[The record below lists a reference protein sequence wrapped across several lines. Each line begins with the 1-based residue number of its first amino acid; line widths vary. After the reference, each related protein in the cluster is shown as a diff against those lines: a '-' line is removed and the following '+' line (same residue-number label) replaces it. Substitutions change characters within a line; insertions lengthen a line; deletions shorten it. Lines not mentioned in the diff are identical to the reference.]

1 MTSYGFLSLLPPII
15 AIVCAFISK
24 DVIVS
29 LCLGVLSGLLIINDY
44 NVFSSVLGFADLLAK
59 LVGDSWNV
67 RILMFCAML
76 GALVAMLSATG
87 AAGAFGAWASAK
99 VRSKRG
105 AGLMS
110 FVFGIFIFID
120 DYFNSLAIGTI
131 MRPISDK
138 MRLSRAKLAYI
149 LDSTAAPVCIIAP
162 ISSWVVTVMS
172 ALDKTYGF
180 EKLNMTP
187 FEFFIHSIAYNLYA
201 IATLLFVLYIILS
214 GRDFGPMAKSEAL
227 ARDGKLFNEHKYGTC
242 AAHLSE
248 EKNERAKP
256 IDMLLPLILLVV
268 SAVIFFPLS
277 TYFSSIDGEKI
288 TTFSQAYAAMS
299 ISDAF
304 KNTDASVAL
313 FYAITWTI
321 LLSYIYFVA
330 RGLLSVG
337 KASASLELGIKSMVP
352 ALIILALA
360 WCLGTIIKASP
371 ADGGLGLG
379 FFLSEI
385 FKDAS
390 YLVAFLPLAMFIISA
405 IMAFATGTSWG
416 TFAIMIPLA
425 MPIILA
431 LMNGE
436 GYDEMLTMTLM
447 SIAAV
452 LSGAVLGDHIS
463 IISDTTILSSTGA
476 GCPHLEHVS
485 TQMPYALFVATACAV
500 GFLAGAV
507 AQSLAV
513 AWIATLALLF
523 GGIIMLS
530 KFADSVGLI
539 KSEVKQN

>member
-1 MTSYGFLSLLPPII
+1 MTSYGYLSLLPPLI
-15 AIVCAFISK
+15 AIICAFISK

-29 LCLGVLSGLLIINDY
+29 LCLGVLSGLFIINNYDI
-44 NVFSSVLGFADLLAK
+44 FSAVLAFADLLAK

-87 AAGAFGAWASAK
+87 AASAFGQWASTK
-99 VRSKRG
+99 VRSRRG

-110 FVFGIFIFID
+110 FIFGIFIFID
-120 DYFNSLAIGTI
+120 DYFNSLAVGTI

-138 MRLSRAKLAYI
+138 MRVCRAKLAYI

-187 FEFFIHSIAYNLYA
+187 FEFFIHSIIYNLYA
-201 IATLLFVLYIILS
+201 ISTLIFVLYIIIS
-214 GRDFGPMAKSEAL
+214 GRDFGPMAKAQAL
-227 ARDGKLFNEHKYGTC
+227 ATNSGKLFNEHKYGAC

-256 IDMLLPLILLVV
+256 IDMLLPLILLVL

-277 TYFSSIDGEKI
+277 TYLASIDGEKI
-288 TTFSQAYAAMS
+288 TSLAQAYASMS
-299 ISDAF
+299 LSDAF

-321 LLSYIYFVA
+321 LLSYIYFIA
-330 RGLLSVG
+330 RGLLSLS

-360 WCLGTIIKASP
+360 WCLGTIIKTAPS
-371 ADGGLGLG
+371 DGGLGLG

-431 LMNGE
+431 LMDGAD
-436 GYDEMLTMTLM
+436 YDQTLTMTLM

-485 TQMPYALFVATACAV
+485 TQMPYALFVAIACAA
-500 GFLAGAV
+500 GFLAGAM

-513 AWIATLALLF
+513 AWVATLALMF

-530 KFADSVGLI
+530 KLTERFWVYEN
-539 KSEVKQN
+539 EVK

>member
-1 MTSYGFLSLLPPII
+1 MTSYGYLSLLPPLI
-15 AIVCAFISK
+15 AIICAFISK

-29 LCLGVLSGLLIINDY
+29 LCLGVLSGLLIINNYDI
-44 NVFSSVLGFADLLAK
+44 FSAVLAFADLLAK

-87 AAGAFGAWASAK
+87 AASAFGQWASTK
-99 VRSKRG
+99 VRSRRG

-120 DYFNSLAIGTI
+120 DYFNSLAVGTI

-138 MRLSRAKLAYI
+138 MRVCRAKLAYI

-187 FEFFIHSIAYNLYA
+187 FEFFIHSIIYNLYA
-201 IATLLFVLYIILS
+201 ISTLIFVLYIIIS
-214 GRDFGPMAKSEAL
+214 GRDFGPMAKAQAL
-227 ARDGKLFNEHKYGTC
+227 ATNSGKLFNEHKYGAC

-256 IDMLLPLILLVV
+256 IDMLLPLILLVL

-277 TYFSSIDGEKI
+277 TYLASIDGEKI
-288 TTFSQAYAAMS
+288 TSLAQAYASMS
-299 ISDAF
+299 LSDAF

-321 LLSYIYFVA
+321 LLSYIYFIA
-330 RGLLSVG
+330 RGLLSLS

-360 WCLGTIIKASP
+360 WCLGTIIKAAPS
-371 ADGGLGLG
+371 DGGLGLG

-431 LMNGE
+431 LMDGAD
-436 GYDEMLTMTLM
+436 YDQTLTMTLM

-485 TQMPYALFVATACAV
+485 TQMPYALFVAIACAA
-500 GFLAGAV
+500 GFLAGAM

-513 AWIATLALLF
+513 AWVATLALML

-530 KFADSVGLI
+530 KLTERFWVYEN
-539 KSEVKQN
+539 EVK

>member
-1 MTSYGFLSLLPPII
+1 MTSYGYLSLLPPLI
-15 AIVCAFISK
+15 AIICAFISK

-29 LCLGVLSGLLIINDY
+29 LCLGVLSGLLIINNYDI
-44 NVFSSVLGFADLLAK
+44 FSAVLAFADLLAK

-87 AAGAFGAWASAK
+87 AASAFGQWASTK
-99 VRSKRG
+99 VRSRRG

-120 DYFNSLAIGTI
+120 DYFNSLAVGTI

-138 MRLSRAKLAYI
+138 MRVCRAKLAYI

-187 FEFFIHSIAYNLYA
+187 FEFFIHSIIYNLYA
-201 IATLLFVLYIILS
+201 ISTLIFVLYIIIS
-214 GRDFGPMAKSEAL
+214 GRDFGPMAKAQAL
-227 ARDGKLFNEHKYGTC
+227 ATNSGKLFNEHKYGAC

-256 IDMLLPLILLVV
+256 IDMLLPLILLVL

-277 TYFSSIDGEKI
+277 TYLASIDGEKI
-288 TTFSQAYAAMS
+288 TSLAQAYASMS
-299 ISDAF
+299 LSDAF

-321 LLSYIYFVA
+321 LLSYIYFIA
-330 RGLLSVG
+330 RGLLSLS

-360 WCLGTIIKASP
+360 WCLGTIIKAAPS
-371 ADGGLGLG
+371 DGGLGLG

-385 FKDAS
+385 FKDAG

-405 IMAFATGTSWG
+405 IMAFSTGTSWG

-431 LMNGE
+431 LMDGAD
-436 GYDEMLTMTLM
+436 YDQTLTMTLM

-485 TQMPYALFVATACAV
+485 TQMPYALFVAIACAA
-500 GFLAGAV
+500 GFLAGAM

-513 AWIATLALLF
+513 AWVATLALMF

-530 KFADSVGLI
+530 KLTERFWVYEN
-539 KSEVKQN
+539 EVK

>member
-1 MTSYGFLSLLPPII
+1 MTSYGYLSLLPPLI
-15 AIVCAFISK
+15 AIICAFISK

-29 LCLGVLSGLLIINDY
+29 LCLGVLSGLLIINNYDI
-44 NVFSSVLGFADLLAK
+44 FSAVLAFADLLAK

-87 AAGAFGAWASAK
+87 AASAFGQWASTK
-99 VRSKRG
+99 VRSRRG

-120 DYFNSLAIGTI
+120 DYFNSLAVGTI

-138 MRLSRAKLAYI
+138 MRVCRAKLAYI

-187 FEFFIHSIAYNLYA
+187 FEFFIHSIIYNLYA
-201 IATLLFVLYIILS
+201 ISTLIFVLYIIIS
-214 GRDFGPMAKSEAL
+214 GRDFGPMAKAQAL
-227 ARDGKLFNEHKYGTC
+227 ATNSGKLFNEHKYGAC

-256 IDMLLPLILLVV
+256 IDMLLPLILLVL

-277 TYFSSIDGEKI
+277 TYLASIDGEKI
-288 TTFSQAYAAMS
+288 TSLAQAWAS
-299 ISDAF
+299 ISLSDAF

-321 LLSYIYFVA
+321 LLSYIYFIA
-330 RGLLSVG
+330 RGLLSLS

-360 WCLGTIIKASP
+360 WCLGTIIKAAPS
-371 ADGGLGLG
+371 DGGLGLG

-431 LMNGE
+431 LMDGAD
-436 GYDEMLTMTLM
+436 YDQTLTMTLM

-476 GCPHLEHVS
+476 GCPHLEHVG
-485 TQMPYALFVATACAV
+485 TQMPYALFVAIACAA
-500 GFLAGAV
+500 GFLAGAM

-513 AWIATLALLF
+513 AWVATLALMF

-530 KFADSVGLI
+530 KLTERFWVYEN
-539 KSEVKQN
+539 EVK

>member
-1 MTSYGFLSLLPPII
+1 MTSYGYLSLLPPLI
-15 AIVCAFISK
+15 AIICAFISK

-29 LCLGVLSGLLIINDY
+29 LCLGVLSGLLIINNYDI
-44 NVFSSVLGFADLLAK
+44 FSAVLAFADLLAK

-87 AAGAFGAWASAK
+87 AASAFGQWASTK
-99 VRSKRG
+99 VRSRRG

-110 FVFGIFIFID
+110 FIFGIFIFID
-120 DYFNSLAIGTI
+120 DYFNSLAVGTI

-138 MRLSRAKLAYI
+138 MRVCRAKLAYI

-187 FEFFIHSIAYNLYA
+187 FEFFIHSIIYNLYA
-201 IATLLFVLYIILS
+201 LSTLIFVLYIIIS
-214 GRDFGPMAKSEAL
+214 GRDFGPMAKAQAL
-227 ARDGKLFNEHKYGTC
+227 ATNSGKLFNEHKYGAC

-256 IDMLLPLILLVV
+256 IDMLLPLILLVL

-277 TYFSSIDGEKI
+277 TYLASIDGEKI
-288 TTFSQAYAAMS
+288 TSLAQAYASMS
-299 ISDAF
+299 LSDAF

-321 LLSYIYFVA
+321 LLSYIYFIA
-330 RGLLSVG
+330 RGLLSLS

-360 WCLGTIIKASP
+360 WCLGTIIKAAPS
-371 ADGGLGLG
+371 DGGLGLG

-431 LMNGE
+431 LMDGAD
-436 GYDEMLTMTLM
+436 YDQTLTMTLM

-485 TQMPYALFVATACAV
+485 TQMPYALFVAIACAA
-500 GFLAGAV
+500 GFLAGAM
-507 AQSLAV
+507 AQSLAI
-513 AWIATLALLF
+513 AWVTTLALMF

-530 KFADSVGLI
+530 KLTERFWVYEN
-539 KSEVKQN
+539 EVK

>member
-1 MTSYGFLSLLPPII
+1 MTSYGYLSLLPPLI
-15 AIVCAFISK
+15 AIICAFISK

-29 LCLGVLSGLLIINDY
+29 LCLGVLSGLLIINNYDI
-44 NVFSSVLGFADLLAK
+44 FSAVLAFADLLAK

-87 AAGAFGAWASAK
+87 AASAFGQWASTK
-99 VRSKRG
+99 VRSRRG

-120 DYFNSLAIGTI
+120 DYFNSLAVGTI

-138 MRLSRAKLAYI
+138 MRVCRAKLAYI

-187 FEFFIHSIAYNLYA
+187 FEFFIHSIIYNLYA
-201 IATLLFVLYIILS
+201 ISTLIFVLYIIIS
-214 GRDFGPMAKSEAL
+214 GRDFGPMAKAQAL
-227 ARDGKLFNEHKYGTC
+227 ATNSGKLFNEHKYGAC

-256 IDMLLPLILLVV
+256 IDMLLPLILLVL

-277 TYFSSIDGEKI
+277 TYVASIDGEKI
-288 TTFSQAYAAMS
+288 TSLAQAWAS
-299 ISDAF
+299 ISLSDAF

-321 LLSYIYFVA
+321 LLSYIYFIA
-330 RGLLSVG
+330 RGLLSLS

-360 WCLGTIIKASP
+360 WCLGTIIKAAPS
-371 ADGGLGLG
+371 DGGLGLG

-431 LMNGE
+431 LMDGAD
-436 GYDEMLTMTLM
+436 YDQTLTMTLM

-476 GCPHLEHVS
+476 GCPHLEHVG
-485 TQMPYALFVATACAV
+485 TQMPYALFVAIACAA
-500 GFLAGAV
+500 GFLAGAM

-513 AWIATLALLF
+513 AWVATLALMF

-530 KFADSVGLI
+530 KLTERFWVYEN
-539 KSEVKQN
+539 EVK

>member
-1 MTSYGFLSLLPPII
+1 MTSYGYLSLLPPLI
-15 AIVCAFISK
+15 AIICAFISK

-29 LCLGVLSGLLIINDY
+29 LCLGVLSGLLIINNYDI
-44 NVFSSVLGFADLLAK
+44 FSAVLAFADLLAK

-87 AAGAFGAWASAK
+87 AASAFGQWASTK
-99 VRSKRG
+99 VRSRRG

-120 DYFNSLAIGTI
+120 DYFNSLAVGTI

-138 MRLSRAKLAYI
+138 MRVCRAKLAYI

-187 FEFFIHSIAYNLYA
+187 FEFFIHSIIYNLYA
-201 IATLLFVLYIILS
+201 LSTLIFVLYIIIS
-214 GRDFGPMAKSEAL
+214 GRDFGPMAKAQAL
-227 ARDGKLFNEHKYGTC
+227 ATNSGKLFNEHKYGAC

-256 IDMLLPLILLVV
+256 IDMLLPLILLVL

-277 TYFSSIDGEKI
+277 TYLASIDGEKI
-288 TTFSQAYAAMS
+288 TSLAQAYASMS
-299 ISDAF
+299 LSDAF

-321 LLSYIYFVA
+321 LLSYIYFIA
-330 RGLLSVG
+330 RGLLSLS

-360 WCLGTIIKASP
+360 WCLGTIIKAAPS
-371 ADGGLGLG
+371 DGGLGLG

-431 LMNGE
+431 LMDGAD
-436 GYDEMLTMTLM
+436 YDQTLTMTLM

-485 TQMPYALFVATACAV
+485 TQMPYALFVAIACAA
-500 GFLAGAV
+500 GFLAGAM

-513 AWIATLALLF
+513 AWVATLALML

-530 KFADSVGLI
+530 KLTERFWVYEN
-539 KSEVKQN
+539 EVK

>member
-1 MTSYGFLSLLPPII
+1 MTSYGYLSLLPPLI
-15 AIVCAFISK
+15 AIICAFISK
-24 DVIVS
+24 DVIIS
-29 LCLGVLSGLLIINDY
+29 LCLGVLSGLLIINNYDI
-44 NVFSSVLGFADLLAK
+44 FSAVLAFADLLAK

-87 AAGAFGAWASAK
+87 AASAFGQWASTK
-99 VRSKRG
+99 VRSRRG

-120 DYFNSLAIGTI
+120 DYFNSLAVGTI

-138 MRLSRAKLAYI
+138 MRVCRAKLAYI

-187 FEFFIHSIAYNLYA
+187 FEFFIHSIIYNLYA
-201 IATLLFVLYIILS
+201 ISTLIFVLYIIIS
-214 GRDFGPMAKSEAL
+214 GRDFGPMAKAQAL
-227 ARDGKLFNEHKYGTC
+227 ATNSGKLFNEHKYGAC

-256 IDMLLPLILLVV
+256 IDMLLPLILLVL

-277 TYFSSIDGEKI
+277 TYLASIDGEKI
-288 TTFSQAYAAMS
+288 TSLAQAYAS
-299 ISDAF
+299 ISLSDAF

-321 LLSYIYFVA
+321 LLSYIYFIA
-330 RGLLSVG
+330 RGLLSLS

-360 WCLGTIIKASP
+360 WCLGTIIKAAPS
-371 ADGGLGLG
+371 DGGLGLG

-431 LMNGE
+431 LMDGAD
-436 GYDEMLTMTLM
+436 YDQTLTMTLM

-485 TQMPYALFVATACAV
+485 TQMPYALFVAIACAA
-500 GFLAGAV
+500 GFLAGAM

-513 AWIATLALLF
+513 AWVATLALML

-530 KFADSVGLI
+530 KLTERFWVYEN
-539 KSEVKQN
+539 EVK

>member
-1 MTSYGFLSLLPPII
+1 MTSYGYLSLLPPLI
-15 AIVCAFISK
+15 AIICAFISK

-29 LCLGVLSGLLIINDY
+29 LCLGVLSGLLIINNYDI
-44 NVFSSVLGFADLLAK
+44 FSAVLAFADLLAK

-87 AAGAFGAWASAK
+87 AASAFGQWASTK
-99 VRSKRG
+99 VRSRRG

-120 DYFNSLAIGTI
+120 DYFNSLAVGTI

-138 MRLSRAKLAYI
+138 MRVCRAKLAYI

-187 FEFFIHSIAYNLYA
+187 FEFFIHSIIYNLYA
-201 IATLLFVLYIILS
+201 ISTLIFVLYIIIS
-214 GRDFGPMAKSEAL
+214 GRDFGPMAKAQAL
-227 ARDGKLFNEHKYGTC
+227 ATNSGKLFNEHKYGAC

-256 IDMLLPLILLVV
+256 IDMLLPLILLVL

-277 TYFSSIDGEKI
+277 TYLASIDGEKI
-288 TTFSQAYAAMS
+288 TSLAQAYASMS
-299 ISDAF
+299 LSAAF

-321 LLSYIYFVA
+321 LLSYIYFIA
-330 RGLLSVG
+330 RGLLSLS

-360 WCLGTIIKASP
+360 WCLGTIIKAAPS
-371 ADGGLGLG
+371 DGGLGLG

-431 LMNGE
+431 LMDGAD
-436 GYDEMLTMTLM
+436 YDQTLTMTLM

-485 TQMPYALFVATACAV
+485 TQMPYALFVAIACAA
-500 GFLAGAV
+500 GFLAGAM

-513 AWIATLALLF
+513 AWVATLALMF

-530 KFADSVGLI
+530 KLTERFWVYEN
-539 KSEVKQN
+539 EVK

>member
-1 MTSYGFLSLLPPII
+1 MTSYGYLSLLPPLI
-15 AIVCAFISK
+15 AIICAFISK

-29 LCLGVLSGLLIINDY
+29 LCLGVLSGLLIINNYDI
-44 NVFSSVLGFADLLAK
+44 FSAVLAFADLLAK

-87 AAGAFGAWASAK
+87 AASAFGQWASTK
-99 VRSKRG
+99 VRSRRG

-120 DYFNSLAIGTI
+120 DYFNSLAVGTI

-138 MRLSRAKLAYI
+138 MRVCRAKLAYI

-187 FEFFIHSIAYNLYA
+187 FEFFIHSIIYNLYA
-201 IATLLFVLYIILS
+201 ISTLIFVLYIIIS
-214 GRDFGPMAKSEAL
+214 GRDFGHMAKAQAL
-227 ARDGKLFNEHKYGTC
+227 ATNSGKLFNEHKYGAC

-256 IDMLLPLILLVV
+256 IDMLLPLILLVL

-277 TYFSSIDGEKI
+277 TYLASIDGEKI
-288 TTFSQAYAAMS
+288 TSLAQAYASMS
-299 ISDAF
+299 LSDAF

-321 LLSYIYFVA
+321 LLSYIYFIA
-330 RGLLSVG
+330 RGLLSLS

-360 WCLGTIIKASP
+360 WCLGTIIKAAPS
-371 ADGGLGLG
+371 DGGLGLG

-416 TFAIMIPLA
+416 TFAIMIPLT

-431 LMNGE
+431 LMDGAD
-436 GYDEMLTMTLM
+436 YDQTLTMTLM

-485 TQMPYALFVATACAV
+485 TQMPYALFVAIACAA
-500 GFLAGAV
+500 GFLAGAM

-513 AWIATLALLF
+513 AWVATLALMF

-530 KFADSVGLI
+530 KLTERFWVYEN
-539 KSEVKQN
+539 EVK

>member
-1 MTSYGFLSLLPPII
+1 MTSYGYLSLLPPLI
-15 AIVCAFISK
+15 AIICAFISK

-29 LCLGVLSGLLIINDY
+29 LCLGVLSGLLIINNYDI
-44 NVFSSVLGFADLLAK
+44 FSAVLAFADLLAK

-87 AAGAFGAWASAK
+87 AANAFGQWASTK
-99 VRSKRG
+99 VRSRRG

-120 DYFNSLAIGTI
+120 DYFNSLAVGTI

-138 MRLSRAKLAYI
+138 MRVCRAKLAYI

-187 FEFFIHSIAYNLYA
+187 FEFFIHSIIYNLYA
-201 IATLLFVLYIILS
+201 LSTLIFVLYIIIS
-214 GRDFGPMAKSEAL
+214 GRDFGPMAKAQAL
-227 ARDGKLFNEHKYGTC
+227 ATNSGKLFNEHKYGAC

-256 IDMLLPLILLVV
+256 IDMLLPLILLVL

-277 TYFSSIDGEKI
+277 TYLASIDGEKI
-288 TTFSQAYAAMS
+288 TSLAQAYAS
-299 ISDAF
+299 ISLSDAF

-321 LLSYIYFVA
+321 LLSYIYFIA
-330 RGLLSVG
+330 RGLLSLS

-360 WCLGTIIKASP
+360 WCLGTIIKAAPS
-371 ADGGLGLG
+371 DGGLGLG

-431 LMNGE
+431 LMDGAD
-436 GYDEMLTMTLM
+436 YDQTLTMTLM

-485 TQMPYALFVATACAV
+485 TQMPYALFVAIACAA
-500 GFLAGAV
+500 GFLAGAM

-513 AWIATLALLF
+513 AWVATLALML

-530 KFADSVGLI
+530 KLTERFWVYEN
-539 KSEVKQN
+539 EVK

>member
-1 MTSYGFLSLLPPII
+1 MTSYGYLSLLPPLI
-15 AIVCAFISK
+15 AIICAFISK

-29 LCLGVLSGLLIINDY
+29 LCLGVLSGLLIINNYDI
-44 NVFSSVLGFADLLAK
+44 FSAVLAFADLLAK

-87 AAGAFGAWASAK
+87 AASAFGQWASTK
-99 VRSKRG
+99 VRSRRG

-120 DYFNSLAIGTI
+120 DYFNSLAVGTI

-138 MRLSRAKLAYI
+138 MRVCRAKLAYI

-187 FEFFIHSIAYNLYA
+187 FEFFIHSIIYNLYA
-201 IATLLFVLYIILS
+201 LSTLIFVLYIIIS
-214 GRDFGPMAKSEAL
+214 GRDFGPMAKAQAL
-227 ARDGKLFNEHKYGTC
+227 ATNSGKLFNEHKYGAC

-256 IDMLLPLILLVV
+256 IDMLLPLILLVL

-277 TYFSSIDGEKI
+277 TYLASIDGEKI
-288 TTFSQAYAAMS
+288 TSLAQAYASMS
-299 ISDAF
+299 LSDAF

-321 LLSYIYFVA
+321 LLSYIYFIA
-330 RGLLSVG
+330 RGLLSLS

-360 WCLGTIIKASP
+360 WCLGTIIKAAPS
-371 ADGGLGLG
+371 DGGLGLG

-431 LMNGE
+431 LMDGAD
-436 GYDEMLTMTLM
+436 YDQTLTMTLM

-485 TQMPYALFVATACAV
+485 TQMPYALFVAIACAA
-500 GFLAGAV
+500 GFLAGAM

-513 AWIATLALLF
+513 AWVATLALMF

-530 KFADSVGLI
+530 KLTERFWVYEN
-539 KSEVKQN
+539 EVK

>member
-1 MTSYGFLSLLPPII
+1 MTSYGYLSLLPPLI
-15 AIVCAFISK
+15 AIICAFISK

-29 LCLGVLSGLLIINDY
+29 LCLGVLSGLLILNNYDI
-44 NVFSSVLGFADLLAK
+44 FSAVLAFADLLAK

-87 AAGAFGAWASAK
+87 AASAFGQWASTK
-99 VRSKRG
+99 VRSRRG

-110 FVFGIFIFID
+110 FVFGVFIFID
-120 DYFNSLAIGTI
+120 DYFNSLAVGTI

-138 MRLSRAKLAYI
+138 MRVCRAKLAYI

-187 FEFFIHSIAYNLYA
+187 FEFFIHSIIYNLYA
-201 IATLLFVLYIILS
+201 ISTLIFVLYIIIS
-214 GRDFGPMAKSEAL
+214 GRDFGPMAKAQAL
-227 ARDGKLFNEHKYGTC
+227 ATNSGKLFNEHKYGAC

-256 IDMLLPLILLVV
+256 IDMLLPLILLVL

-277 TYFSSIDGEKI
+277 TYLASIDGEKI
-288 TTFSQAYAAMS
+288 TSLAQAYASMS
-299 ISDAF
+299 LSDAF

-321 LLSYIYFVA
+321 LLSYIYFIA
-330 RGLLSVG
+330 RGLLSLS

-360 WCLGTIIKASP
+360 WCLGTIIKAAPS
-371 ADGGLGLG
+371 DGGLGLG

-431 LMNGE
+431 LMDGAD
-436 GYDEMLTMTLM
+436 YDQTLTMTLM

-485 TQMPYALFVATACAV
+485 TQMPYALFVAIACAA
-500 GFLAGAV
+500 GFLAGAM

-513 AWIATLALLF
+513 AWVATLALMF

-530 KFADSVGLI
+530 KLTERFWVYEN
-539 KSEVKQN
+539 EVK

>member
-1 MTSYGFLSLLPPII
+1 MTSYGYLSLLPPLI
-15 AIVCAFISK
+15 AIICAFISK

-29 LCLGVLSGLLIINDY
+29 LCLGVLSGLLIINNYDI
-44 NVFSSVLGFADLLAK
+44 FSAVLAFADLLAK

-87 AAGAFGAWASAK
+87 AASAFGQWASTK
-99 VRSKRG
+99 VRSRRG

-120 DYFNSLAIGTI
+120 DYFNSLAVGTI

-138 MRLSRAKLAYI
+138 MRVCRAKLAYI

-187 FEFFIHSIAYNLYA
+187 FEFFIHSIIYNLYA
-201 IATLLFVLYIILS
+201 LSTLIFVLYIIIS
-214 GRDFGPMAKSEAL
+214 GRDFGPMAKAQAL
-227 ARDGKLFNEHKYGTC
+227 ATNSGKLFNEHKYGAC

-256 IDMLLPLILLVV
+256 IDMLLPLILLVL

-277 TYFSSIDGEKI
+277 TYLASIDGEQI
-288 TTFSQAYAAMS
+288 TSLAQAYASMS
-299 ISDAF
+299 LSDAF

-321 LLSYIYFVA
+321 LLSYIYFIA
-330 RGLLSVG
+330 RGLLSLS

-360 WCLGTIIKASP
+360 WCLGTIIKAAPS
-371 ADGGLGLG
+371 DGGLGLG

-431 LMNGE
+431 LMDGAD
-436 GYDEMLTMTLM
+436 YDQTLTMTLM

-485 TQMPYALFVATACAV
+485 TQMPYALFVAIACAV
-500 GFLAGAV
+500 GFLAGAM

-513 AWIATLALLF
+513 AWVATLALMF

-530 KFADSVGLI
+530 KLTERFWVYEN
-539 KSEVKQN
+539 EVK

>member
-1 MTSYGFLSLLPPII
+1 MTSYGYLSLLPPLI
-15 AIVCAFISK
+15 AIICAFISK
-24 DVIVS
+24 DVIIS
-29 LCLGVLSGLLIINDY
+29 LCLGVLSGLLIINNYDI
-44 NVFSSVLGFADLLAK
+44 FSAVLAFADLLAK

-87 AAGAFGAWASAK
+87 AASAFGQWASTK
-99 VRSKRG
+99 VRSRRG

-110 FVFGIFIFID
+110 FVFGVFIFID
-120 DYFNSLAIGTI
+120 DYFNSLAVGTI

-138 MRLSRAKLAYI
+138 MRVCRAKLAYI

-187 FEFFIHSIAYNLYA
+187 FEFFIHSIIYNLYA
-201 IATLLFVLYIILS
+201 ISTLIFVLYIIIS
-214 GRDFGPMAKSEAL
+214 GRDFGPMAKAQAL
-227 ARDGKLFNEHKYGTC
+227 ATNSGKLFNEHKYGAC

-256 IDMLLPLILLVV
+256 IDMLLPLILLVL

-277 TYFSSIDGEKI
+277 TYLASIDGEKI
-288 TTFSQAYAAMS
+288 TSLAQAYASMS
-299 ISDAF
+299 LSDAF

-321 LLSYIYFVA
+321 LLSYIYFIA
-330 RGLLSVG
+330 RGLLSLS

-360 WCLGTIIKASP
+360 WCLGTIIKAAPS
-371 ADGGLGLG
+371 DGGLGLG

-431 LMNGE
+431 LMDGAD
-436 GYDEMLTMTLM
+436 YDQTLTMTLM

-485 TQMPYALFVATACAV
+485 TQMPYALFVAIACAA
-500 GFLAGAV
+500 GFLAGAM

-513 AWIATLALLF
+513 AWVATLALMF

-530 KFADSVGLI
+530 KLTERFWVYEN
-539 KSEVKQN
+539 EVK

>member
-1 MTSYGFLSLLPPII
+1 MTSYGYLSLLPPLI
-15 AIVCAFISK
+15 AIICAFISK

-29 LCLGVLSGLLIINDY
+29 LCLGVLSGLLIINNYDI
-44 NVFSSVLGFADLLAK
+44 FSAVLAFADLLAK

-87 AAGAFGAWASAK
+87 AASAFGQWASTK
-99 VRSKRG
+99 VRSRRG

-120 DYFNSLAIGTI
+120 DYFNSLAVGTI

-138 MRLSRAKLAYI
+138 MRVCRAKLAYI

-187 FEFFIHSIAYNLYA
+187 FEFFIHSIIYNLYA
-201 IATLLFVLYIILS
+201 ISTLIFVLYIIIS
-214 GRDFGPMAKSEAL
+214 GRDFGPMAKAQAL
-227 ARDGKLFNEHKYGTC
+227 ATNSGKLFNEHKYGAC

-256 IDMLLPLILLVV
+256 IDMLLPLILLVL

-277 TYFSSIDGEKI
+277 TYLASIDGEKI
-288 TTFSQAYAAMS
+288 TSLAQAYASMS
-299 ISDAF
+299 LSDAF

-321 LLSYIYFVA
+321 LLSYIYFIA
-330 RGLLSVG
+330 RGLLSLS

-360 WCLGTIIKASP
+360 WCLGTIIKTAPS
-371 ADGGLGLG
+371 DGGLGLG

-431 LMNGE
+431 LMDGAD
-436 GYDEMLTMTLM
+436 YDQTLTMTLM

-485 TQMPYALFVATACAV
+485 TQMPYALFVAIACAA
-500 GFLAGAV
+500 GFLAGAM

-513 AWIATLALLF
+513 AWVATLALML

-530 KFADSVGLI
+530 KLTERFWVYEN
-539 KSEVKQN
+539 EVK

>member
-1 MTSYGFLSLLPPII
+1 MTSYGYLSLLPPLI
-15 AIVCAFISK
+15 AIICAFISK

-29 LCLGVLSGLLIINDY
+29 LCLGVLSGLLIINNYDI
-44 NVFSSVLGFADLLAK
+44 FSAVLAFADLLAK

-87 AAGAFGAWASAK
+87 AASAFGQWASTK
-99 VRSKRG
+99 VRSRRG

-120 DYFNSLAIGTI
+120 DYFNSLAVGTI
-131 MRPISDK
+131 MCPISDK
-138 MRLSRAKLAYI
+138 MRVCRAKLAYI

-187 FEFFIHSIAYNLYA
+187 FEFFIHSIIYNLYA
-201 IATLLFVLYIILS
+201 ISTLIFVLYIIIS
-214 GRDFGPMAKSEAL
+214 GRDFGPMAKAQAL
-227 ARDGKLFNEHKYGTC
+227 ATNSGKLFNEHKYGAC

-256 IDMLLPLILLVV
+256 IDMLLPLILLVL

-277 TYFSSIDGEKI
+277 TYLASIDGEKI
-288 TTFSQAYAAMS
+288 TSLAQAYAS
-299 ISDAF
+299 ISLSDAF

-321 LLSYIYFVA
+321 LLSYIYFIA
-330 RGLLSVG
+330 RGLLSLS

-360 WCLGTIIKASP
+360 WCLGTIIKAAPS
-371 ADGGLGLG
+371 DGGLGLG

-431 LMNGE
+431 LMDGAD
-436 GYDEMLTMTLM
+436 YDQTLTMTLM

-485 TQMPYALFVATACAV
+485 TQMPYALFVAIACAA
-500 GFLAGAV
+500 GFLAGAM

-513 AWIATLALLF
+513 AWVATLALML

-530 KFADSVGLI
+530 KLTERFWVYEN
-539 KSEVKQN
+539 EVK

>member
-1 MTSYGFLSLLPPII
+1 MTSYGYLSLLPPLI
-15 AIVCAFISK
+15 AIICAFISK

-29 LCLGVLSGLLIINDY
+29 LCLGVLSGLLIINNYDI
-44 NVFSSVLGFADLLAK
+44 FSAVLAFADLLAK

-87 AAGAFGAWASAK
+87 AASAFGQWASTK
-99 VRSKRG
+99 VRSRRG

-120 DYFNSLAIGTI
+120 DYFNSLAVGTI

-138 MRLSRAKLAYI
+138 MRVCRAKLAYI

-187 FEFFIHSIAYNLYA
+187 FEFFIHSIIYNLYA
-201 IATLLFVLYIILS
+201 LSTLIFVLYIIIS
-214 GRDFGPMAKSEAL
+214 GRDFGPMAKAQAL
-227 ARDGKLFNEHKYGTC
+227 ATNSGKLFNEHKYGAC

-256 IDMLLPLILLVV
+256 IDMLLPLILLVL

-277 TYFSSIDGEKI
+277 TYLASIDGEKI
-288 TTFSQAYAAMS
+288 TSLAQAWAS
-299 ISDAF
+299 ISLSDAF

-321 LLSYIYFVA
+321 LLSYIYFIA
-330 RGLLSVG
+330 RGLLSLS

-360 WCLGTIIKASP
+360 WCLGTIIKAAPS
-371 ADGGLGLG
+371 DGGLGLG

-431 LMNGE
+431 LMDGAD
-436 GYDEMLTMTLM
+436 YDQTLTMTLM

-485 TQMPYALFVATACAV
+485 TQMPYALFVAIACAA
-500 GFLAGAV
+500 GFLAGAM

-513 AWIATLALLF
+513 AWVATLALMF

-530 KFADSVGLI
+530 KLTERFWVYEN
-539 KSEVKQN
+539 EVK

>member
-1 MTSYGFLSLLPPII
+1 MTSYGYLSLLPPLI
-15 AIVCAFISK
+15 AIICAFISK

-29 LCLGVLSGLLIINDY
+29 LCLGVLSGLLIINNYDI
-44 NVFSSVLGFADLLAK
+44 FSAVLAFADLLAK

-87 AAGAFGAWASAK
+87 AASAFGQWASTK
-99 VRSKRG
+99 VRSRRG

-110 FVFGIFIFID
+110 FVFGVFIFID
-120 DYFNSLAIGTI
+120 DYFNSLAVGTI

-138 MRLSRAKLAYI
+138 MRVCRAKLAYI

-187 FEFFIHSIAYNLYA
+187 FEFFIHSIIYNLYA
-201 IATLLFVLYIILS
+201 ISTLIFVLYIIIS
-214 GRDFGPMAKSEAL
+214 GRDFGPMAKAQAL
-227 ARDGKLFNEHKYGTC
+227 ATNSGKLFNEHKYGAC

-256 IDMLLPLILLVV
+256 IDMLLPLILLVL

-277 TYFSSIDGEKI
+277 TYLASIDGEKI
-288 TTFSQAYAAMS
+288 TSLAQAYAS
-299 ISDAF
+299 ISLSDAF

-321 LLSYIYFVA
+321 LLSYIYFIA
-330 RGLLSVG
+330 RGLLSLS

-360 WCLGTIIKASP
+360 WCLGTIIKAAPS
-371 ADGGLGLG
+371 DGGLGLG

-431 LMNGE
+431 LMDGAD
-436 GYDEMLTMTLM
+436 YDQTLTMTLM

-485 TQMPYALFVATACAV
+485 TQMPYALFVAIACAA
-500 GFLAGAV
+500 GFLAGAM

-513 AWIATLALLF
+513 AWVATLALMF

-530 KFADSVGLI
+530 KLTERFWVYEN
-539 KSEVKQN
+539 EVK

>member
-1 MTSYGFLSLLPPII
+1 MTSYGYLSLLPPLI
-15 AIVCAFISK
+15 AIICAFISK

-29 LCLGVLSGLLIINDY
+29 LCLGVLSGLLIINNYDI
-44 NVFSSVLGFADLLAK
+44 FSAVLAFADLLAK

-87 AAGAFGAWASAK
+87 AASAFGQWASTK
-99 VRSKRG
+99 VRSRRG

-120 DYFNSLAIGTI
+120 DYFNSLAVGTI

-138 MRLSRAKLAYI
+138 MRVCRAKLAYI

-187 FEFFIHSIAYNLYA
+187 FEFFIHSIIYNLYA
-201 IATLLFVLYIILS
+201 LSTLIFVLYIIIS
-214 GRDFGPMAKSEAL
+214 GRDFGPMAKAQAL
-227 ARDGKLFNEHKYGTC
+227 ATNSGKLFNEHKYGAC

-256 IDMLLPLILLVV
+256 IDMLLPLILLVL

-277 TYFSSIDGEKI
+277 TYLASIDGEKI
-288 TTFSQAYAAMS
+288 TSLAQAWASMS
-299 ISDAF
+299 LSDAF

-321 LLSYIYFVA
+321 LLSYIYFIA
-330 RGLLSVG
+330 RGLLSLS

-360 WCLGTIIKASP
+360 WCLGTIIKAAPS
-371 ADGGLGLG
+371 DGGLGLG

-431 LMNGE
+431 LMDGAD
-436 GYDEMLTMTLM
+436 YDQTLTMTLM

-485 TQMPYALFVATACAV
+485 TQMPYALFVAIACAA
-500 GFLAGAV
+500 GFLAGAM

-513 AWIATLALLF
+513 AWVATLALML

-530 KFADSVGLI
+530 KLTERFWVYEN
-539 KSEVKQN
+539 EVK

>member
-1 MTSYGFLSLLPPII
+1 MTSYGYLSLLPPLI
-15 AIVCAFISK
+15 AIICAFISK

-29 LCLGVLSGLLIINDY
+29 LCLGVLSGLLIINNYDI
-44 NVFSSVLGFADLLAK
+44 FSAVLAFADLLAK

-87 AAGAFGAWASAK
+87 AASAFGQWASTK
-99 VRSKRG
+99 VRSRRG

-120 DYFNSLAIGTI
+120 DYFNSLAVGTI

-138 MRLSRAKLAYI
+138 MRVCRAKLAYI

-187 FEFFIHSIAYNLYA
+187 FEFFIHSIIYNLYA
-201 IATLLFVLYIILS
+201 ISTLIFVLYIIIS
-214 GRDFGPMAKSEAL
+214 GRDFGPMAKAQAL
-227 ARDGKLFNEHKYGTC
+227 ATNSGKLFNEHKYGAC

-256 IDMLLPLILLVV
+256 IDMLLPLILLVL

-277 TYFSSIDGEKI
+277 TYLASIDGEKI
-288 TTFSQAYAAMS
+288 TSLAQAYASMS
-299 ISDAF
+299 LSDAF

-321 LLSYIYFVA
+321 LLSYIYFIA
-330 RGLLSVG
+330 RGLLSLS

-360 WCLGTIIKASP
+360 WCLGTIIKTAPS
-371 ADGGLGLG
+371 DGGLGLG

-416 TFAIMIPLA
+416 TFAIMIPLT

-431 LMNGE
+431 LMDGAD
-436 GYDEMLTMTLM
+436 YDQTLTMTLM

-485 TQMPYALFVATACAV
+485 TQMPYALFVAIACAA
-500 GFLAGAV
+500 GFLAGAM

-513 AWIATLALLF
+513 AWVATLALML

-530 KFADSVGLI
+530 KLTERFWVYEN
-539 KSEVKQN
+539 EVK

>member
-1 MTSYGFLSLLPPII
+1 MTSYGYLSLLPPLI
-15 AIVCAFISK
+15 AIICAFISK

-29 LCLGVLSGLLIINDY
+29 LCLGVLSGLLIINNYDI
-44 NVFSSVLGFADLLAK
+44 FSAVLAFADLLAK

-87 AAGAFGAWASAK
+87 AASAFGQWASTK
-99 VRSKRG
+99 VRSRRG

-120 DYFNSLAIGTI
+120 DYFNSLAVGTI

-138 MRLSRAKLAYI
+138 MRVCRAKLAYI

-187 FEFFIHSIAYNLYA
+187 FEFFIHSIIYNLYA
-201 IATLLFVLYIILS
+201 ISTLIFVLYIIIS
-214 GRDFGPMAKSEAL
+214 GRDFGPMAKAQAL
-227 ARDGKLFNEHKYGTC
+227 ATNSGKLFNEHKYGAC

-256 IDMLLPLILLVV
+256 IDMLLPLILLVL

-277 TYFSSIDGEKI
+277 TYLASIDGEKI
-288 TTFSQAYAAMS
+288 TSLAQAYAS
-299 ISDAF
+299 ISLSDAF

-321 LLSYIYFVA
+321 LLSYIYFIA
-330 RGLLSVG
+330 RGLLSLS

-360 WCLGTIIKASP
+360 WCLGTIIKAAPS
-371 ADGGLGLG
+371 DGGLGLG

-416 TFAIMIPLA
+416 TFAIMIPLT

-431 LMNGE
+431 LMDGAD
-436 GYDEMLTMTLM
+436 YDQTLTMTLM

-476 GCPHLEHVS
+476 GCPHLEHVG
-485 TQMPYALFVATACAV
+485 TQMPYALFVAIACAA
-500 GFLAGAV
+500 GFLAGAM

-513 AWIATLALLF
+513 AWVATLALMF

-530 KFADSVGLI
+530 KLTERFWVYEN
-539 KSEVKQN
+539 EVK

>member
-1 MTSYGFLSLLPPII
+1 MTSYGYLSLLPPLI
-15 AIVCAFISK
+15 AIICAFISK

-29 LCLGVLSGLLIINDY
+29 LCLGVLSGLLIINNYDI
-44 NVFSSVLGFADLLAK
+44 FSAVLAFADLLAK

-87 AAGAFGAWASAK
+87 AASAFGQWASTK
-99 VRSKRG
+99 VRSRRG

-110 FVFGIFIFID
+110 FVFGVFIFID
-120 DYFNSLAIGTI
+120 DYFNSLAVGTI

-138 MRLSRAKLAYI
+138 MRVCRAKLAYI

-187 FEFFIHSIAYNLYA
+187 FEFFIHSIIYNLYA
-201 IATLLFVLYIILS
+201 LSTLIFVLYIIIS
-214 GRDFGPMAKSEAL
+214 GRDFGPMAKAQAL
-227 ARDGKLFNEHKYGTC
+227 ATNSGKLFNEHKYGAC

-256 IDMLLPLILLVV
+256 IDMLLPLILLVL

-277 TYFSSIDGEKI
+277 TYLASIDGEKI
-288 TTFSQAYAAMS
+288 TSLAQAYAS
-299 ISDAF
+299 ISLSDAF

-321 LLSYIYFVA
+321 LLSYIYFIA
-330 RGLLSVG
+330 RGLLSLS

-360 WCLGTIIKASP
+360 WCLGTIIKAAPS
-371 ADGGLGLG
+371 DGGLGLG

-431 LMNGE
+431 LMDGAD
-436 GYDEMLTMTLM
+436 YDQTLTMTLM

-485 TQMPYALFVATACAV
+485 TQMPYALFVAIACAA
-500 GFLAGAV
+500 GFLAGAM

-513 AWIATLALLF
+513 AWVATLALMF
-523 GGIIMLS
+523 GRIIMLS
-530 KFADSVGLI
+530 KLTERFWVYEN
-539 KSEVKQN
+539 EVK

>member
-1 MTSYGFLSLLPPII
+1 MTSYGYLSLLPPLI
-15 AIVCAFISK
+15 AIICAFISK

-29 LCLGVLSGLLIINDY
+29 LCLGVLSGLLIINNYDI
-44 NVFSSVLGFADLLAK
+44 FSAVLAFADLLAK

-87 AAGAFGAWASAK
+87 AASAFGQWASTK
-99 VRSKRG
+99 VRSRRG

-120 DYFNSLAIGTI
+120 DYFNSLAVGTI

-138 MRLSRAKLAYI
+138 MRVCRAKLAYI

-187 FEFFIHSIAYNLYA
+187 FEFFIHSIIYNLYA
-201 IATLLFVLYIILS
+201 ISTLIFVLYIIIS
-214 GRDFGPMAKSEAL
+214 GRDFGPMAKAQAL
-227 ARDGKLFNEHKYGTC
+227 ATNSGKLFNEHKYGAC

-256 IDMLLPLILLVV
+256 IDMLLPLILLVL

-277 TYFSSIDGEKI
+277 TYLASIDGEKI
-288 TTFSQAYAAMS
+288 TSLAKAYAS
-299 ISDAF
+299 ISLSDAF

-321 LLSYIYFVA
+321 LLSYIYFIA
-330 RGLLSVG
+330 RGLLSLS

-360 WCLGTIIKASP
+360 WCLGTIIKAAPS
-371 ADGGLGLG
+371 DGGLGLG

-431 LMNGE
+431 LMDGAD
-436 GYDEMLTMTLM
+436 YDQTLTMTLM

-485 TQMPYALFVATACAV
+485 TQMPYALFVAIACAA
-500 GFLAGAV
+500 GFLAGAM

-513 AWIATLALLF
+513 AWVATLALMF

-530 KFADSVGLI
+530 KLTERFWVYEN
-539 KSEVKQN
+539 EVK

>member
-1 MTSYGFLSLLPPII
+1 MTSYGYLSLLPPLI
-15 AIVCAFISK
+15 AIICAFISK

-29 LCLGVLSGLLIINDY
+29 LCLGVLSGLLIINNYDI
-44 NVFSSVLGFADLLAK
+44 FSAVLAFADLLAK

-87 AAGAFGAWASAK
+87 AASAFGQWASTK
-99 VRSKRG
+99 VRSRRG

-120 DYFNSLAIGTI
+120 DYFNSLAVGTI

-138 MRLSRAKLAYI
+138 MRVCRAKLAYI

-187 FEFFIHSIAYNLYA
+187 FEFFIHSIIYNLYA
-201 IATLLFVLYIILS
+201 ISTLIFVLYIIIS
-214 GRDFGPMAKSEAL
+214 GRDFGPMAKAQAL
-227 ARDGKLFNEHKYGTC
+227 ATHSGKLFNEHKYGAC

-256 IDMLLPLILLVV
+256 IDMLLPLILLVL

-277 TYFSSIDGEKI
+277 TYLASIDGEKI
-288 TTFSQAYAAMS
+288 TSLAQAWAS
-299 ISDAF
+299 ISLSDAF

-321 LLSYIYFVA
+321 LLSYIYFIA
-330 RGLLSVG
+330 RGLLSLS

-360 WCLGTIIKASP
+360 WCLGTIIKAAPS
-371 ADGGLGLG
+371 DGGLGLG

-431 LMNGE
+431 LMDGAD
-436 GYDEMLTMTLM
+436 YDQTLTMTLM

-476 GCPHLEHVS
+476 GCPHLEHVG
-485 TQMPYALFVATACAV
+485 TQMPYALFVAIACAA
-500 GFLAGAV
+500 GFLAGAM

-513 AWIATLALLF
+513 AWVATLALMF

-530 KFADSVGLI
+530 KLTERFWVYEN
-539 KSEVKQN
+539 EVK

>member
-1 MTSYGFLSLLPPII
+1 MTSYGYLSLLPPLI
-15 AIVCAFISK
+15 AIICAFISK

-29 LCLGVLSGLLIINDY
+29 LCLGVLSGLLIINNYDI
-44 NVFSSVLGFADLLAK
+44 FSAVLAFADLLAK

-87 AAGAFGAWASAK
+87 AASAFGQWASTK
-99 VRSKRG
+99 VRSRRG

-120 DYFNSLAIGTI
+120 DYFNSLAVGTI

-138 MRLSRAKLAYI
+138 MRVCRAKLAYI

-187 FEFFIHSIAYNLYA
+187 FEFFIHSIIYNLYA
-201 IATLLFVLYIILS
+201 ISTLIFVLYIIIS
-214 GRDFGPMAKSEAL
+214 GRDFGPMAKAQAL
-227 ARDGKLFNEHKYGTC
+227 ATNSGKLFNEHKYGAC

-256 IDMLLPLILLVV
+256 IDMLLPLILLVL

-277 TYFSSIDGEKI
+277 TYLASIDGEKI
-288 TTFSQAYAAMS
+288 TSLAQAYASMS
-299 ISDAF
+299 LSDAF

-321 LLSYIYFVA
+321 LLSYIYFIA
-330 RGLLSVG
+330 RGLLSLS

-360 WCLGTIIKASP
+360 WCLGTIIKTAPS
-371 ADGGLGLG
+371 DGGLGLG

-431 LMNGE
+431 LMDGAD
-436 GYDEMLTMTLM
+436 YDQTLTMTLM

-485 TQMPYALFVATACAV
+485 TQMPYALFVAIACAA
-500 GFLAGAV
+500 GFLAGAM
-507 AQSLAV
+507 AQSLAI
-513 AWIATLALLF
+513 AWVATLALMF

-530 KFADSVGLI
+530 KLTERFWVYEN
-539 KSEVKQN
+539 EVK

>member
-1 MTSYGFLSLLPPII
+1 MTSYGYLSLLPPLI
-15 AIVCAFISK
+15 AIICAFISK

-29 LCLGVLSGLLIINDY
+29 LCLGVLSGLFIINNYDI
-44 NVFSSVLGFADLLAK
+44 FSAVLAFADLLAK

-87 AAGAFGAWASAK
+87 AASAFGQWASTK
-99 VRSKRG
+99 VRSRRG

-110 FVFGIFIFID
+110 FIFGIFIFID
-120 DYFNSLAIGTI
+120 DYFNSLAVGTI

-138 MRLSRAKLAYI
+138 MRVCRAKLAYI

-187 FEFFIHSIAYNLYA
+187 FEFFIHSIIYNLYA
-201 IATLLFVLYIILS
+201 LSTLIFVLYIIIS
-214 GRDFGPMAKSEAL
+214 GRDFGPMAKAQAL
-227 ARDGKLFNEHKYGTC
+227 ATNSGKLFNEHKYGAC

-256 IDMLLPLILLVV
+256 IDMLLPLILLVL

-277 TYFSSIDGEKI
+277 TYLASIDGEKI
-288 TTFSQAYAAMS
+288 TSLAQAYASMS
-299 ISDAF
+299 LSDAF

-321 LLSYIYFVA
+321 LLSYIYFIA
-330 RGLLSVG
+330 RGLLSLS

-360 WCLGTIIKASP
+360 WCLGTIIKAAPS
-371 ADGGLGLG
+371 DGGLGLG

-431 LMNGE
+431 LMDGAA
-436 GYDEMLTMTLM
+436 YDQTLTMTLM

-485 TQMPYALFVATACAV
+485 TQMPYALFVAIACAA
-500 GFLAGAV
+500 GFLAGAM

-513 AWIATLALLF
+513 AWVATLALML

-530 KFADSVGLI
+530 KLTERFWVYEN
-539 KSEVKQN
+539 EVK

>member
-1 MTSYGFLSLLPPII
+1 MTSYGYLSLLPPLI
-15 AIVCAFISK
+15 AIICAFISK

-29 LCLGVLSGLLIINDY
+29 LCLGVLSGLLIINNYDI
-44 NVFSSVLGFADLLAK
+44 FSAVLAFADLLAK

-87 AAGAFGAWASAK
+87 AASAFGQWASTK
-99 VRSKRG
+99 VRSRRG

-120 DYFNSLAIGTI
+120 DYFNSLAVGTI

-138 MRLSRAKLAYI
+138 MRVCRAKLAYI

-187 FEFFIHSIAYNLYA
+187 FEFFIHSIIYNLYA
-201 IATLLFVLYIILS
+201 LSTLIFVLYIIIS
-214 GRDFGPMAKSEAL
+214 GRDFGPMAKAQAL
-227 ARDGKLFNEHKYGTC
+227 ATNSGKLFNEHKYGAC

-256 IDMLLPLILLVV
+256 IDMLLPLILLVL

-277 TYFSSIDGEKI
+277 TYLASIDGEKI
-288 TTFSQAYAAMS
+288 TSLAQAYAS
-299 ISDAF
+299 ISLSDAF

-321 LLSYIYFVA
+321 LLSYIYFIA
-330 RGLLSVG
+330 RGLLSLS

-360 WCLGTIIKASP
+360 WCLGTIIKTAPS
-371 ADGGLGLG
+371 DGGLGLG

-431 LMNGE
+431 LMDGAD
-436 GYDEMLTMTLM
+436 YDQTLTMTLM

-476 GCPHLEHVS
+476 GCPHLEHVG
-485 TQMPYALFVATACAV
+485 TQMPYALFVAIACAA
-500 GFLAGAV
+500 GFLAGAM

-513 AWIATLALLF
+513 AWVATLALML

-530 KFADSVGLI
+530 KLTERFWVYEN
-539 KSEVKQN
+539 EVK

>member
-1 MTSYGFLSLLPPII
+1 MTSYGYLSLLPPLI
-15 AIVCAFISK
+15 AIICAFISK

-29 LCLGVLSGLLIINDY
+29 LCLGVLSGLLIINNYDI
-44 NVFSSVLGFADLLAK
+44 FSAVLAFADLLAK

-87 AAGAFGAWASAK
+87 AASAFGQWASTK
-99 VRSKRG
+99 VRSRRG

-110 FVFGIFIFID
+110 FIFGIFIFID
-120 DYFNSLAIGTI
+120 DYFNSLAVGTI

-138 MRLSRAKLAYI
+138 MRVCRAKLAYI

-187 FEFFIHSIAYNLYA
+187 FEFFIHSIIYNLYA
-201 IATLLFVLYIILS
+201 LSTLIFVLYIIIS
-214 GRDFGPMAKSEAL
+214 GRDFGPMAKAQAL
-227 ARDGKLFNEHKYGTC
+227 ATNSGKLFNEHKYGAC

-256 IDMLLPLILLVV
+256 IDMLLPLILLVL

-277 TYFSSIDGEKI
+277 TYLASIDGEKI
-288 TTFSQAYAAMS
+288 TSLAQAWAS
-299 ISDAF
+299 ISLSDAF

-321 LLSYIYFVA
+321 LLSYIYFIA
-330 RGLLSVG
+330 RGLLSLS

-360 WCLGTIIKASP
+360 WCLGTIIKAAPS
-371 ADGGLGLG
+371 DGGLGLG

-431 LMNGE
+431 LMDGAD
-436 GYDEMLTMTLM
+436 YDQTLTMTLM

-485 TQMPYALFVATACAV
+485 TQMPYALFVAIACAA
-500 GFLAGAV
+500 GFLAGAM
-507 AQSLAV
+507 AQSLAI
-513 AWIATLALLF
+513 AWVTTLALMF

-530 KFADSVGLI
+530 KLTERFWVYEN
-539 KSEVKQN
+539 EVK

>member
-1 MTSYGFLSLLPPII
+1 MTSYGYFSLLPPLI
-15 AIVCAFISK
+15 AIICAFISK

-29 LCLGVLSGLLIINDY
+29 LCLGVLSGLLIINNYDI
-44 NVFSSVLGFADLLAK
+44 FSAVLAFADLLAK

-87 AAGAFGAWASAK
+87 AASAFGQWASTK
-99 VRSKRG
+99 VRSRRG

-110 FVFGIFIFID
+110 FVFGVFIFID
-120 DYFNSLAIGTI
+120 DYFNSLAVGTI

-138 MRLSRAKLAYI
+138 MRVCRAKLAYI

-187 FEFFIHSIAYNLYA
+187 FEFFIHSIIYNLYA
-201 IATLLFVLYIILS
+201 ISTLIFVLYIIIS
-214 GRDFGPMAKSEAL
+214 GRDFGPMAKAQAL
-227 ARDGKLFNEHKYGTC
+227 ATNSGKLFNEHKYGAC

-256 IDMLLPLILLVV
+256 IDMLLPLILLVL

-277 TYFSSIDGEKI
+277 TYLASIDGEKI
-288 TTFSQAYAAMS
+288 TSLAQAYASMS
-299 ISDAF
+299 LSDAF

-321 LLSYIYFVA
+321 LLSYIYFIA
-330 RGLLSVG
+330 RGLLSLS

-360 WCLGTIIKASP
+360 WCLGTIIKAAPS
-371 ADGGLGLG
+371 DGGLGLG

-431 LMNGE
+431 LMDGAD
-436 GYDEMLTMTLM
+436 YDQTLTMTLM

-485 TQMPYALFVATACAV
+485 TQMPYALFVAIACAA
-500 GFLAGAV
+500 GFLAGAM

-513 AWIATLALLF
+513 AWVATLALML

-530 KFADSVGLI
+530 KLTERFWVYEN
-539 KSEVKQN
+539 EVK

>member
-1 MTSYGFLSLLPPII
+1 MTSYGYLSLLPPLI
-15 AIVCAFISK
+15 AIICAFISK

-29 LCLGVLSGLLIINDY
+29 LCLGVLSGLLIINNYDI
-44 NVFSSVLGFADLLAK
+44 FSAVLAFADLLAK

-87 AAGAFGAWASAK
+87 AASAFGQWASTK
-99 VRSKRG
+99 VRSRRG

-110 FVFGIFIFID
+110 FIFGIFIFID
-120 DYFNSLAIGTI
+120 DYFNSLAVGTI

-138 MRLSRAKLAYI
+138 MRVCRAKLAYI

-187 FEFFIHSIAYNLYA
+187 FEFFIHSIIYNLYA
-201 IATLLFVLYIILS
+201 ISTLIFVLYIIIS
-214 GRDFGPMAKSEAL
+214 GRDFGPMAKAQAL
-227 ARDGKLFNEHKYGTC
+227 ATNSGKLFNEHKYGAC

-256 IDMLLPLILLVV
+256 IDMLLPLILLVL

-277 TYFSSIDGEKI
+277 TYLASIDGEKI
-288 TTFSQAYAAMS
+288 TSLAQAWAS
-299 ISDAF
+299 ISLSDAF

-321 LLSYIYFVA
+321 LLSYIYFIA
-330 RGLLSVG
+330 RGLLSLS

-360 WCLGTIIKASP
+360 WCLGTIIKAAPS
-371 ADGGLGLG
+371 DGGLGLG

-431 LMNGE
+431 LMDGAD
-436 GYDEMLTMTLM
+436 YDQTLTMTLM

-485 TQMPYALFVATACAV
+485 TQMPYALFVAIACAA
-500 GFLAGAV
+500 GFLAGAM

-513 AWIATLALLF
+513 AWVATLALMF

-530 KFADSVGLI
+530 KLTERFWVYEN
-539 KSEVKQN
+539 EVK

>member
-1 MTSYGFLSLLPPII
+1 MTSYGYLSLLPPLI
-15 AIVCAFISK
+15 AIICAFISK

-29 LCLGVLSGLLIINDY
+29 LCLGVLSGLLIINNYDI
-44 NVFSSVLGFADLLAK
+44 FSAVLAFADLLAK

-87 AAGAFGAWASAK
+87 AASAFGQWASTK

-120 DYFNSLAIGTI
+120 DYFNSLAVGTI

-138 MRLSRAKLAYI
+138 MRVCRAKLAYI

-187 FEFFIHSIAYNLYA
+187 FEFFIHSIIYNLYA
-201 IATLLFVLYIILS
+201 ISTLIFVLYIIIS
-214 GRDFGPMAKSEAL
+214 GRDFGPMAKAQAL
-227 ARDGKLFNEHKYGTC
+227 ATNSGKLFNEHKYGAC

-256 IDMLLPLILLVV
+256 IDMLLPLILLVL

-277 TYFSSIDGEKI
+277 TYLASIDGEKI
-288 TTFSQAYAAMS
+288 TSLAQAYASMS
-299 ISDAF
+299 LSDAF

-321 LLSYIYFVA
+321 LLSYIYFIA
-330 RGLLSVG
+330 RGLLSLS

-360 WCLGTIIKASP
+360 WCLGTIIKAAPS
-371 ADGGLGLG
+371 DGGLGLG

-385 FKDAS
+385 FKDAN

-431 LMNGE
+431 LMDGTD
-436 GYDEMLTMTLM
+436 YDQTLTMTLM

-485 TQMPYALFVATACAV
+485 TQMPYALFVAIACAA
-500 GFLAGAV
+500 GFLAGAM

-513 AWIATLALLF
+513 AWVATLALML

-530 KFADSVGLI
+530 KLTERFWVYEN
-539 KSEVKQN
+539 EVK

>member
-1 MTSYGFLSLLPPII
+1 MTSYGYLSLLPPLI
-15 AIVCAFISK
+15 AIICAFISK

-29 LCLGVLSGLLIINDY
+29 LCLGVLSGLLIINNYDI
-44 NVFSSVLGFADLLAK
+44 FSAVLAFADLLAK

-87 AAGAFGAWASAK
+87 AASAFGQWASTK
-99 VRSKRG
+99 VRSRRG

-120 DYFNSLAIGTI
+120 DYFNSLAVGTI

-138 MRLSRAKLAYI
+138 MRVCRAKLAYI

-187 FEFFIHSIAYNLYA
+187 FEFFIHSIIYNLYA
-201 IATLLFVLYIILS
+201 LSTLIFVLYIIIS
-214 GRDFGPMAKSEAL
+214 GRDFGPMAKAQAL
-227 ARDGKLFNEHKYGTC
+227 ATNSGKLFNEHKYGAC

-248 EKNERAKP
+248 EKNEHAKP
-256 IDMLLPLILLVV
+256 IDMLLPLILLVL

-277 TYFSSIDGEKI
+277 TYLASIDGEKI
-288 TTFSQAYAAMS
+288 TSLAQAYASMS
-299 ISDAF
+299 LSDAF

-321 LLSYIYFVA
+321 LLSYIYFIA
-330 RGLLSVG
+330 RGLLSLS

-360 WCLGTIIKASP
+360 WCLGTIIKAAPS
-371 ADGGLGLG
+371 DGGLGLG

-431 LMNGE
+431 LMDGAD
-436 GYDEMLTMTLM
+436 YDQTLTMTLM

-485 TQMPYALFVATACAV
+485 TQMPYALFVAIACAA
-500 GFLAGAV
+500 GFLAGAM

-513 AWIATLALLF
+513 AWVATLALMF

-530 KFADSVGLI
+530 KLTERFWVYEN
-539 KSEVKQN
+539 EVK

>member
-1 MTSYGFLSLLPPII
+1 MTSYGYLSLLPPLI
-15 AIVCAFISK
+15 AIICAFISK

-29 LCLGVLSGLLIINDY
+29 LCLGVLSGLLIINNYDI
-44 NVFSSVLGFADLLAK
+44 FSAVLAFADLLAK

-87 AAGAFGAWASAK
+87 AASAFGQWASTK
-99 VRSKRG
+99 VRSRRG

-110 FVFGIFIFID
+110 FVFGVFIFID
-120 DYFNSLAIGTI
+120 DYFNSLAVGTI

-138 MRLSRAKLAYI
+138 MRVCRAKLAYI

-187 FEFFIHSIAYNLYA
+187 FEFFIHSIIYNLYA
-201 IATLLFVLYIILS
+201 ISTLIFVLYIIIS
-214 GRDFGPMAKSEAL
+214 GRDFGPMAKAQAL
-227 ARDGKLFNEHKYGTC
+227 ATNSGKLFNEHKYGAC

-256 IDMLLPLILLVV
+256 IDMLLPLILLVL

-277 TYFSSIDGEKI
+277 TYLASIDGEKI
-288 TTFSQAYAAMS
+288 TSLAQAYAS
-299 ISDAF
+299 ISLSDAF

-321 LLSYIYFVA
+321 LLSYIYFIA
-330 RGLLSVG
+330 RGLLSLS

-360 WCLGTIIKASP
+360 WCLGTIIKTAPS
-371 ADGGLGLG
+371 DGGLGLG

-431 LMNGE
+431 LMDGAD
-436 GYDEMLTMTLM
+436 YDQTLTMTLM

-485 TQMPYALFVATACAV
+485 TQMPYALFVAIACAA
-500 GFLAGAV
+500 GFLAGAM

-513 AWIATLALLF
+513 AWVATLALMF

-530 KFADSVGLI
+530 KLTERFWVYEN
-539 KSEVKQN
+539 EVK

>member
-1 MTSYGFLSLLPPII
+1 MTSYGYLSLLPPLI
-15 AIVCAFISK
+15 AIICAFISK

-29 LCLGVLSGLLIINDY
+29 LCLGVLSGLLIINNYDI
-44 NVFSSVLGFADLLAK
+44 FSAVLAFADLLAK

-87 AAGAFGAWASAK
+87 AASAFGQWASTK
-99 VRSKRG
+99 VRSRRG

-110 FVFGIFIFID
+110 FVFGVFIFID
-120 DYFNSLAIGTI
+120 DYFNSLAVGTI

-138 MRLSRAKLAYI
+138 MRVCRAKLAYI

-187 FEFFIHSIAYNLYA
+187 FEFFIHSIIYNLYA
-201 IATLLFVLYIILS
+201 ISTLIFVLYIIIS
-214 GRDFGPMAKSEAL
+214 GRDFGPMAKAQAL
-227 ARDGKLFNEHKYGTC
+227 ATNSGKLFNEHKYGAC

-256 IDMLLPLILLVV
+256 IDMLLPLILLVL

-277 TYFSSIDGEKI
+277 TYLASIDGEKI
-288 TTFSQAYAAMS
+288 TSLAQAYASMS
-299 ISDAF
+299 LSDAF

-321 LLSYIYFVA
+321 LLSYIYFIA
-330 RGLLSVG
+330 RGLLSLS

-360 WCLGTIIKASP
+360 WCLGTIIKTAPS
-371 ADGGLGLG
+371 DGGLGLG

-431 LMNGE
+431 LMDGAD
-436 GYDEMLTMTLM
+436 YDQTLTMTLM

-485 TQMPYALFVATACAV
+485 TQMPYALFVAIACAA
-500 GFLAGAV
+500 GFLAGAM

-513 AWIATLALLF
+513 AWVATLALMF

-530 KFADSVGLI
+530 KLTERFWVYEN
-539 KSEVKQN
+539 EVK

>member
-1 MTSYGFLSLLPPII
+1 MTSYGYLSLLPPLI
-15 AIVCAFISK
+15 AIICAFISK

-29 LCLGVLSGLLIINDY
+29 LCLGVLSGLLIINNYDI
-44 NVFSSVLGFADLLAK
+44 FSAVLAFADLLAK

-87 AAGAFGAWASAK
+87 AASAFGQWASTK
-99 VRSKRG
+99 VRSRRG

-120 DYFNSLAIGTI
+120 DYFNSLAVGTI

-138 MRLSRAKLAYI
+138 MRVCRAKLAYI

-187 FEFFIHSIAYNLYA
+187 FEFFIHSIIYNLYA
-201 IATLLFVLYIILS
+201 ISTLIFVLYIIIS
-214 GRDFGPMAKSEAL
+214 GRDFGPMAKAQAL
-227 ARDGKLFNEHKYGTC
+227 ATNSGKLFNEHKYGAC

-248 EKNERAKP
+248 EKNEHAKP
-256 IDMLLPLILLVV
+256 IDMLLPLILLVL

-277 TYFSSIDGEKI
+277 TYLASIDGEKI
-288 TTFSQAYAAMS
+288 TSLAQAYASMS
-299 ISDAF
+299 LSDAF

-321 LLSYIYFVA
+321 LLSYIYFIA
-330 RGLLSVG
+330 RGLLSLS

-360 WCLGTIIKASP
+360 WCLGTIIKAAPS
-371 ADGGLGLG
+371 DGGLGLG

-431 LMNGE
+431 LMDGAD
-436 GYDEMLTMTLM
+436 YDQTLTMTLM

-476 GCPHLEHVS
+476 GCPHLEHVG
-485 TQMPYALFVATACAV
+485 TQMPYALFVAIACAA
-500 GFLAGAV
+500 GFLAGAM

-513 AWIATLALLF
+513 AWVATLALMF

-530 KFADSVGLI
+530 KLTERFWVYEN
-539 KSEVKQN
+539 EVK

>member
-1 MTSYGFLSLLPPII
+1 MTSYGYLSLLPPLI
-15 AIVCAFISK
+15 AIICAFISK

-29 LCLGVLSGLLIINDY
+29 LCLGVLSGLLIINNYDI
-44 NVFSSVLGFADLLAK
+44 FSAVLAFADLLAK

-87 AAGAFGAWASAK
+87 AASAFGQWASTK
-99 VRSKRG
+99 VRSRRG

-120 DYFNSLAIGTI
+120 DYFNSLAVGTI

-138 MRLSRAKLAYI
+138 MRVCRAKLAYI

-187 FEFFIHSIAYNLYA
+187 FEFFIHSIIYNLYA
-201 IATLLFVLYIILS
+201 ISTLIFVLYIIIS
-214 GRDFGPMAKSEAL
+214 GRDFGPMAKAQAL
-227 ARDGKLFNEHKYGTC
+227 ATNSGKLFNEHKYGAC

-256 IDMLLPLILLVV
+256 IDMLLPLILLVL

-277 TYFSSIDGEKI
+277 TYLASIDGEKI
-288 TTFSQAYAAMS
+288 TSLAQAYAS
-299 ISDAF
+299 ISLSDAF

-321 LLSYIYFVA
+321 LLSYIYFIA
-330 RGLLSVG
+330 RGLLSLS

-360 WCLGTIIKASP
+360 WCLGTIIKAAPS
-371 ADGGLGLG
+371 DGGLGLG

-431 LMNGE
+431 LMDGAD
-436 GYDEMLTMTLM
+436 YDQTLTMTLM

-485 TQMPYALFVATACAV
+485 TQMPYALFVAIACAA
-500 GFLAGAV
+500 GFLAGAM

-513 AWIATLALLF
+513 AWVATLALMF

-530 KFADSVGLI
+530 KLTERFWVYEN
-539 KSEVKQN
+539 EVK

>member
-1 MTSYGFLSLLPPII
+1 MTSYGYLSLLPPLI
-15 AIVCAFISK
+15 AIICAFISK

-29 LCLGVLSGLLIINDY
+29 LCLGVLSGLLIINNYDI
-44 NVFSSVLGFADLLAK
+44 FSAVLAFADLLAK

-87 AAGAFGAWASAK
+87 AASAFGQWASTK
-99 VRSKRG
+99 VRSRRG

-110 FVFGIFIFID
+110 FIFGIFIFID
-120 DYFNSLAIGTI
+120 DYFNSLAVGTI

-138 MRLSRAKLAYI
+138 MRVCRAKLAYI

-187 FEFFIHSIAYNLYA
+187 FEFFIHSIIYNLYA
-201 IATLLFVLYIILS
+201 ISTLIFVLYIIIS
-214 GRDFGPMAKSEAL
+214 GRDFGPMAKAQTL
-227 ARDGKLFNEHKYGTC
+227 ATNSGKLFNEHKYGAC

-256 IDMLLPLILLVV
+256 IDMLLPLILLVL

-277 TYFSSIDGEKI
+277 TYLASIDGEKI
-288 TTFSQAYAAMS
+288 TSLAQAYASMS
-299 ISDAF
+299 LSDAF

-321 LLSYIYFVA
+321 LLSYIYFIA
-330 RGLLSVG
+330 RGLLSLS

-360 WCLGTIIKASP
+360 WCLGTIIKAAPS
-371 ADGGLGLG
+371 DGGLGLG

-431 LMNGE
+431 LMDGAD
-436 GYDEMLTMTLM
+436 YDQTLTMTLM

-485 TQMPYALFVATACAV
+485 TQMPYALFVAIACAA
-500 GFLAGAV
+500 GFLAGAM
-507 AQSLAV
+507 AQSLAI
-513 AWIATLALLF
+513 AWVATLALMF

-530 KFADSVGLI
+530 KLTERFWVYEN
-539 KSEVKQN
+539 EVK

>member
-1 MTSYGFLSLLPPII
+1 MTSYGYLSLLPPLI
-15 AIVCAFISK
+15 AIICAFISK

-29 LCLGVLSGLLIINDY
+29 LCLGVLSGLLIINNYDI
-44 NVFSSVLGFADLLAK
+44 FSAVLAFADLLAK

-87 AAGAFGAWASAK
+87 AASAFGQWASTK
-99 VRSKRG
+99 VRSRRG

-110 FVFGIFIFID
+110 FVFGVFIFID
-120 DYFNSLAIGTI
+120 DYFNSLAVGTI

-138 MRLSRAKLAYI
+138 MRVCRAKLAYI

-187 FEFFIHSIAYNLYA
+187 FEFFIHSIIYNLYA
-201 IATLLFVLYIILS
+201 ISTLIFVLYIIIS
-214 GRDFGPMAKSEAL
+214 GRDFGPMAKAQAL
-227 ARDGKLFNEHKYGTC
+227 ATNSGKLFNEHKYGAC

-256 IDMLLPLILLVV
+256 IDMLLPLILLVL

-277 TYFSSIDGEKI
+277 TYLASIDGEKI
-288 TTFSQAYAAMS
+288 TSLAQAYASMS
-299 ISDAF
+299 LGDAF

-321 LLSYIYFVA
+321 LLSYIYFIA
-330 RGLLSVG
+330 RGLLSLS

-360 WCLGTIIKASP
+360 WCLGTIIKTAPS
-371 ADGGLGLG
+371 DGGLGLG

-431 LMNGE
+431 LMDGAD
-436 GYDEMLTMTLM
+436 YDQTLTMTLM

-485 TQMPYALFVATACAV
+485 TQMPYALFVAIACAA
-500 GFLAGAV
+500 GFLAGAM

-513 AWIATLALLF
+513 AWVATLALMF

-530 KFADSVGLI
+530 KLTERFWVYEN
-539 KSEVKQN
+539 EVK